1 MSDEKTRAGG
11 PRRSRLAESLL
22 PGGEEP
28 DPRFSLANERTF
40 LAWIRTSLAVTA
52 GGLGVEA
59 FGATIFHETW
69 RKILAIGL
77 LTMGVILA
85 ASAVQRWL
93 NVERAMRHKEPLPI
107 PFLLP
112 FLAFT
117 AAAGA
122 VVMIVIILER

>member
-1 MSDEKTRAGG
+1 MTDEQ
-11 PRRSRLAESLL
+11 PRRSRLAEYLL

-59 FGATIFHETW
+59 FGASIFHETW
-69 RKILAIGL
+69 RKVLAVGL
-77 LTMGVILA
+77 LTLGLILA
-85 ASAVQRWL
+85 GSAVQRWL
-93 NVERAMRHKEPLPI
+93 NVERAMRHKEPLPM

-112 FLAFT
+112 FLASG
-117 AAAGA
+117 AAIGAGI
-122 VVMIVIILER
+122 MIVIIVGR